1 MATKT
6 LTCPMNN
13 MNPCAKEKCA
23 WYFGGMCAFS
33 AMANMLVHIQIDTE
47 EIACQLEEQSFERPT
62 CPFDGNPC
70 HYDCDMYDENLEA
83 CKVLGHK
90 ELVNELLD
98 KHYEG
103 FFKKEEK

>member
-33 AMANMLVHIQIDTE
+33 AMADRLMHIQIDTQ
-47 EIACQLEEQSFERPT
+47 EIACQLEEQSLSRNV
-62 CPFDGNPC
+62 CPFEDKRC
-70 HYDCDMYDENLEA
+70 HRDCEMYDETLDL
-83 CKVLGHK
+83 CKCFGHK
-90 ELVNELLD
+90 ELVNELID

-103 FFKKEEK
+103 FFKKEE